1 MKRILGCA
9 AGCLATVLVLGPG
22 FAAQGPGNSFKE
34 PPSRESTTT
43 PAQKPGKLA
52 LSHTVTGTVV
62 SVNKKAEMF
71 TLKTTSGNTVL
82 LKADAD
88 TASQLGALKSGERV
102 KVSYKN
108 SQGDK
113 IATKIAPA

>member
-1 MKRILGCA
+1 L
-9 AGCLATVLVLGPG
+9 LAVGPG
-22 FAAQGPGNSFKE
+22 FAAQGTPENS
-34 PPSRESTTT
+34 SRETTTT

-52 LSHTVTGTVV
+52 LPHSVTGTVV
-62 SVNKKAEMF
+62 SVNERAEMF
-71 TLKTTSGNTVL
+71 TLKTAKGDTVV

-88 TASQLGALKSGERV
+88 TASQLATLKAGERV

-113 IATKIAPA
+113 IATKIVPA

>member
-1 MKRILGCA
+1 MNRVLGCT
-9 AGCLATVLVLGPG
+9 AGCLATLLAVGPG
-22 FAAQGPGNSFKE
+22 FAAQGTPENS
-34 PPSRESTTT
+34 SRETTTT

-52 LSHTVTGTVV
+52 LPHSVTGTVV
-62 SVNKKAEMF
+62 SVNERAEMF
-71 TLKTTSGNTVL
+71 TLKTAKGDTVV

-88 TASQLGALKSGERV
+88 TASQLATLKSGERV

-113 IATKIAPA
+113 IATKIVPA